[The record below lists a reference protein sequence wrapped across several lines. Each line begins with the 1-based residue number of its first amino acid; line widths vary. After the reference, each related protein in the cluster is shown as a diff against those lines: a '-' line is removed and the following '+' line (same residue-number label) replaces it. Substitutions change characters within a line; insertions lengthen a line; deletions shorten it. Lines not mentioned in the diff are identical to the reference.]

1 VDQPPSHQAAYAVRM
16 TQPIPETAPNYDRT
30 RLIERPSGFF
40 WTAKDD
46 GREYGP
52 FATLLEAVLDM
63 QAADESPI
71 EPAET
76 LQEAESELGIAEFVD
91 PETGEPAEE
100 ERPRLEEH

>member
-1 VDQPPSHQAAYAVRM
+1 M
-16 TQPIPETAPNYDRT
+16 TQPIPQTAPDFDRT

-52 FATLLEAVLDM
+52 FATLMEAVLDM
-63 QAADESPI
+63 QAADESSIQPG
-71 EPAET
+71 ESLE
-76 LQEAESELGIAEFVD
+76 EAESEIGIAGFVD